1 MPKSASGKEVVKIL
15 TKEFGFLFISQK
27 GSHAKLKKSG
37 LRGEIIIIVPM
48 HKELARGT
56 LRGVCDLAQIDFEEF
71 KKFL

>member
-15 TKEFGFLFISQK
+15 TINFGFLFTSQK

-37 LRGEIIIIVPM
+37 PHGEIITIVPM

-56 LRGVCDLAQIDFEEF
+56 LRGVCDLAQVDFDEF